1 MFIIQDDRK
10 IIDKFITGI
19 EKMERVDNKLT
30 LAKLKFSIKA
40 FKKLSNKEIKRL
52 NETTQALFILSKA
65 LDNLITCKTT
75 LSYGCSKILYKK
87 QKLQHAVEVLLFT
100 FRFTFSMTFS
110 Y

>member
-52 NETTQALFILSKA
+52 SETTQALFIL
-65 LDNLITCKTT
+65 
-75 LSYGCSKILYKK
+75 
-87 QKLQHAVEVLLFT
+87 
-100 FRFTFSMTFS
+100 
-110 Y
+110 